1 MPQLILLRGA
11 RQLLT
16 LRGPKGVRRGA
27 ALEDLGLID
36 DGSILIRDGIIDC
49 IGSTRRLENL
59 KDAKS
64 AVQIPVHGMVVMPG
78 FVDPGIQVSLYTA
91 PTSPKSRPKRK
102 KMGDFQNESL
112 ALLRSCLQHGTLNAQ
127 AKAFSNG
134 GAAASDVSM
143 LRQLARIGGS
153 PVGTVRAWRVDP
165 PVDDRALA
173 KFQTRL
179 SYMEKHKLAQSI
191 ELNFTAH
198 TAASDDLSRA
208 LCAVAS
214 RSRLPLNVCW
224 PGGDPAWLSDLT
236 SCLHPRSIF
245 CPAGLSVE
253 ECAVLADSS
262 AVAVFSPCKELLE
275 ERNNN
280 SSVRRFVDEGGAIAL
295 ASGYDARDAPIFS
308 MQMVV
313 ALGVLHLR
321 LTVEQAI
328 SATTINAAHAL
339 GRSDEIG
346 SLEVGKRADLLVL
359 NLPDYREIPRRF
371 GINHVALAIRD
382 GNLVLNRNRPKASAV

>member
-16 LRGPKGVRRGA
+16 LRGPKGVRRGS
-27 ALEDLGLID
+27 ALEDLGLIE
-36 DGSILIRDGIIDC
+36 DGSVLIRDGIIDC
-49 IGSTRRLENL
+49 IGSTRRIENL
-59 KDAKS
+59 KDAKT

-78 FVDPGIQVSLYTA
+78 FVDPGIQVSLYSA
-91 PTSPKSRPKRK
+91 PTSPKARPKRK
-102 KMGDFQNESL
+102 KMADFQSESL

-127 AKAFSNG
+127 TKAFSNG
-134 GAAASDVSM
+134 GTAASDASM
-143 LRQLARIGGS
+143 LRQLARIGNS
-153 PVGTVRAWRVDP
+153 PVGTVRGWRVDSP
-165 PVDDRALA
+165 ADDRALA

-179 SYMEKHKLAQSI
+179 AYLEKHKLAQSI

-198 TAASDDLSRA
+198 CAATEAMSQA
-208 LCAVAS
+208 LCAFAA
-214 RSRLPLNVCW
+214 RPHLPLHLCW
-224 PGGDPAWLSDLT
+224 PGGDPAWLSQLF
-236 SCLHPRSIF
+236 SCARPRSVF
-245 CPAGLSVE
+245 CPAGLSPE
-253 ECAVLADSS
+253 ECAVFANSS
-262 AVAVFSPCKELLE
+262 SLAVFSPCKELLE
-275 ERNNN
+275 ERNN
-280 SSVRRFVDEGGAIAL
+280 SSVRRLVEDGGAIAL

-371 GINHVALAIRD
+371 GINHVALAMRD
-382 GNLVLNRNRPKASAV
+382 GNLVLNRNRPKASPV